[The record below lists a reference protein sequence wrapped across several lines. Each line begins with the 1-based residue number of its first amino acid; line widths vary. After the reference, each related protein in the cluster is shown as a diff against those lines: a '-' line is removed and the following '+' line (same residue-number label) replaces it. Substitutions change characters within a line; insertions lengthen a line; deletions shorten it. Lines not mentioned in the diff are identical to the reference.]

1 MLGCEESPPI
11 TRRAGVSFGELWRNG
26 WSASIRVCTR
36 RMRCSTATAWPSA
49 EGGRAQP
56 GEANGALPSRP
67 AQRPVVHDFASQ
79 YLFACEAFSTTEAAY
94 AFPVFEAVF
103 REFGLPK
110 AIGTDNG
117 VRFASANALFGRS
130 KLSV

>member
-11 TRRAGVSFGELWRNG
+11 TRHAGVSFGELWRNG

-36 RMRCSTATAWPSA
+36 RRSVRCMRCSTATAWSSA
-49 EGGRAQP
+49 EGGGLNRAKRTALSLP
-56 GEANGALPSRP
+56 GC
-67 AQRPVVHDFASQ
+67 DFASR
-79 YLFACEAFSTTEAAY
+79 YIFACEAFSTTEAAY

-110 AIGTDNG
+110 AVGTDNG
-117 VRFASANALFGRS
+117 VRFAGANALFGRS